1 MARYPAHVRM
11 ATAVVARYPAHVR
24 MATAVVAR
32 YPAHVRMAT
41 AVVVPVLLVL
51 AVGEVASAEGAKP
64 VETRWVA
71 SPIQSGRQP
80 APTTSRPGN
89 DSLGAAGGTP
99 SRTSRPGT
107 TPSSPSRPGASPS
120 GPSTTSP
127 PTLQDLLARIPKFGP
142 APAPEKITL
151 PDGPSAAW
159 MTRIPTTQ
167 KVAFLT
173 IDDGWVK
180 RPEAVQLVQAAHI
193 PVTLFLTINA
203 IRNDPAYFKRLQAS
217 GAVIEAHTLTHADLK
232 GKSYDFQKR
241 EICGSADQLGAIY
254 GRRPV
259 LFRPPFGDKDPT
271 TLQVVH
277 DCGMKAAFFWKET
290 VDKGVVAFQEGNTV
304 QAGDIILMHFR
315 PAFAEDFLAA
325 LQAIHDAGLT
335 PALLED
341 YVPS

>member
-1 MARYPAHVRM
+1 V
-11 ATAVVARYPAHVR
+11 
-24 MATAVVAR
+24 ATAVVAR

-232 GKSYDFQKR
+232 GKSYDFQKH